1 MLPKECD
8 GRVTSGPTRRVC
20 TQKGILEARRRSF
33 VGGALAARLGGG
45 IANAA
50 ASLGAFDVKAFGAEG
65 DGKTI
70 DSPAIHKA
78 IEAAVAAGGGP
89 LVLLPAII
97 SAFPSASRAT
107 SGSSCDTRRLDA
119 EETRSLDIVRIND
132 DLDFPWFT
140 VEEHS
145 IPAFD
150 RLPGLVEEK
159 AS

>member
-33 VGGALAARLGGG
+33 AGGALATRLGGR

-50 ASLGAFDVKAFGAEG
+50 ALLGAFDVKAFGAKG

-78 IEAAVAAGGGP
+78 IEAAVAAGGGTVSFAVCNY
-89 LVLLPAII
+89 LCFSIRLKSNVGFFLRH
-97 SAFPSASRAT
+97 SAS
-107 SGSSCDTRRLDA
+107 
-119 EETRSLDIVRIND
+119 
-132 DLDFPWFT
+132 
-140 VEEHS
+140 
-145 IPAFD
+145 
-150 RLPGLVEEK
+150 
-159 AS
+159 